1 MPATINVRP
10 DGVGVLTMDSPPV
23 NSLGTELVTSMKQE
37 FPKLV
42 QDPKVKAIVITGKGP
57 MFCGGAEITEFAIM
71 VAMGPEKMK
80 ENNPVAALSEMMDM
94 IDASPKTTVA
104 AINGPAL
111 GGGCEVSLACHYRVA
126 DGKASVGFPEV
137 NLGLLPGAQGTQRL
151 PRVAPLPTAMQMIL
165 QGKPLKADAARKNGI
180 IDAVAKKDVIEEAE
194 EWALSHPPAPISKRE
209 VHKTNRFMVAAG
221 GLEQGLNTAVNA
233 APLMIA
239 PRAIIKCFEAACSN
253 KSFREGLQVEMEQFT
268 NLVFSVESAALRHL
282 FLSERLAQKVPGIDE
297 KPAPLKKI
305 GILGAGLMGGGIAMC
320 FIQKGVPVVLKDA
333 KQEWLDAGVKKIES
347 MWAGQAKK
355 GRLSKEKFK
364 EYMGLLKPSLDY
376 ADFKDVDMVIEAVPE
391 IMDLKKE
398 VFLAIEANTKAD
410 CLICTNTS
418 GLNIDDIAAV
428 LKDPSRVMGTHFF
441 SPANVMQLLE
451 NIRTSK
457 SSTRTLAT
465 GMAMGKL
472 INKKCIMVGNCD
484 GFVGNRMIAPYAGEA
499 KMVLEE
505 GATVEQI
512 DKAATTF
519 GMAMGPMALGDLV
532 GQELF
537 WKQRKAAGDMNKQT
551 KTYFGPYELTDW
563 LCELGRFGMK
573 TPDPSI
579 KANGRGIFI
588 HRGRDKTVDPEV
600 VAKLD
605 EVRKAKG
612 VTPRPVSDEEIVER
626 LFYPLI
632 NEGFKILEEGFVARS
647 SDIDLAYIYGYGFPP
662 SKGGPMFF
670 AENYVGF
677 QKILERL
684 KVYDA
689 QAKERYTKNSAYL
702 PIDYFVPSKLLEAC
716 AAKQGTKV
724 FPGQTLID
732 VVLKDFRKSHDGAGP
747 FSKL

>member
-10 DGVGVLTMDSPPV
+10 DGVGVITMDSPPV
-23 NSLGTELVTSMKQE
+23 NSLGTELVTSFKQE

-42 QDPKVKAIVITGKGP
+42 SDPKVKAIVVTGKGN

-80 ENNPVAALSEMMDM
+80 ESNPVAALSDMMDM
-94 IDASPKTTVA
+94 IDASPKTVVA
-104 AINGPAL
+104 ALNGPAL

-126 DGKASVGFPEV
+126 GAKSSVGFPEV
-137 NLGLLPGAQGTQRL
+137 KLGLLPGAQGTQRL

-165 QGKPLKADAARKNGI
+165 QGNPLNPQAAKKNGI
-180 IDAVAKKDVIEEAE
+180 VDAVATKDVIEEAAD
-194 EWALSHPPAPISKRE
+194 WALNHPPAPISKRE

-221 GLEQGLNTAVNA
+221 GLESGLNTAVNA

-239 PRAIIKCFEAACSN
+239 PRSIIKCFEAACSN
-253 KSFREGLQVEMEQFT
+253 KSFREGLQVEMEEFT
-268 NLVFSVESAALRHL
+268 KLVFSVESAALRHL
-282 FLSERLAQKVPGIDE
+282 FLSERLAQKVPGVDE
-297 KPAPLKKI
+297 KPMPLKKI

-333 KQEWLDAGVKKIES
+333 KQEWLDGGVKKIDS
-347 MWAGQAKK
+347 LWAGRLKK
-355 GRLSKEKFK
+355 GKLSKEK
-364 EYMGLLKPSLDY
+364 YQQYHSLLKPTLDF

-391 IMDLKKE
+391 IMDLKKQC
-398 VFLAIEANTKAD
+398 FLDIEANTKPD

-428 LKDPSRVMGTHFF
+428 LKDPTRVMGTHFF

-451 NIRTSK
+451 NVRTSK
-457 SSTRTLAT
+457 SSVKTLST
-465 GMAMGKL
+465 GMQMAK
-472 INKKCIMVGNCD
+472 IISKKAVMVGNCD
-484 GFVGNRMIAPYAGEA
+484 GFVGNRMLAPYAGEA
-499 KMVLEE
+499 KMVAEE
-505 GATVEQI
+505 GATIEQI
-512 DKAATTF
+512 DKAATKF

-532 GQELF
+532 GLELF
-537 WKQRKAAGDMNKQT
+537 WKQRQAAGDMNKQT
-551 KTYFGPYELTDW
+551 KTYYGPYELTDW
-563 LCELGRFGMK
+563 LCEKGRFGLK

-579 KANGRGIFI
+579 KANGRGVFI
-588 HRGRDKTVDPEV
+588 HQGRDKYVDPEV
-600 VAKLD
+600 VAKM
-605 EVRKAKG
+605 EEIRKAKG
-612 VTPRPVSDEEIVER
+612 VVARQVPDEEIIER
-626 LFYPLI
+626 MFFSMI

-647 SDIDLAYIYGYGFPP
+647 SDIDIVYIYGYGFPP

-689 QAKERYTKNSAYL
+689 QAKERFTKNKAYL
-702 PIDYFVPSKLLEAC
+702 PINYFEPSKLLEAC

-732 VVLKDFRKSHDGAGP
+732 VVLKDFKKSNPGPGP

>member
-10 DGVGVLTMDSPPV
+10 DGVGVITMDSPPV
-23 NSLGTELVTSMKQE
+23 NSLGTDLVLSFKQE

-42 QDPKVKAIVITGKGP
+42 NDPKVKAIVVTGKGN

-94 IDASPKTTVA
+94 IDASPKTVVA
-104 AINGPAL
+104 ALNGPAL
-111 GGGCEVSLACHYRVA
+111 GGGGEVSLACHYRVA
-126 DGKASVGFPEV
+126 SPKSSVGFPEV
-137 NLGLLPGAQGTQRL
+137 KLGLLPGAQGTQRL

-165 QGKPLKADAARKNGI
+165 QGNPLNAQAAKKNGI
-180 IDAVAKKDVIEEAE
+180 VDHVASKDLMEEAAD
-194 EWALSHPPAPISKRE
+194 WALNHPPAPISKRE

-221 GLEQGLNTAVNA
+221 GLESGLNSAVNA

-239 PRAIIKCFEAACSN
+239 PRSIIKCFEAACSN
-253 KSFREGLQVEMEQFT
+253 KSFREGLQVEMEEFQK
-268 NLVFSVESAALRHL
+268 LVFSVESAALRHL
-282 FLSERLAQKVPGIDE
+282 FLSERLAQKVPGVDE
-297 KPAPLKKI
+297 KPLPLKKI

-333 KQEWLDAGVKKIES
+333 KQEWLDGGVKKIDS
-347 MWAGQAKK
+347 LWAGRLKK
-355 GRLSKEKFK
+355 GKLTKEK
-364 EYMGLLKPSLDY
+364 YQQYHSLLKPTLDF
-376 ADFKDVDMVIEAVPE
+376 ADFQDVDMVIEAE
-391 IMDLKKE
+391 IMDLKKQC
-398 VFLAIEANTKAD
+398 FLDIEKNTKPD

-451 NIRTSK
+451 NVRTSK
-457 SSTRTLAT
+457 SSIKTLST
-465 GMAMGKL
+465 GMQMAK
-472 INKKCIMVGNCD
+472 IISKKAVMVGNCD
-484 GFVGNRMIAPYAGEA
+484 GFVGNRMLAPYAGEA
-499 KMVLEE
+499 KMVAEE
-505 GATVEQI
+505 GATIEQI

-532 GQELF
+532 GLELF
-537 WKQRKAAGDMNKQT
+537 WKQRQAAGDMNKQT
-551 KTYFGPYELTDW
+551 KTYYGPYELSDW
-563 LCELGRFGMK
+563 LCEKGRFGLK

-579 KANGRGIFI
+579 KANGRGVFI
-588 HRGRDKTVDPEV
+588 HQGRDKYVDPEV
-600 VAKLD
+600 VAKM
-605 EVRKAKG
+605 EEIRKAKG
-612 VTPRPVSDEEIVER
+612 VTARKVSDEEICER
-626 LFYPLI
+626 MFFSMI

-647 SDIDLAYIYGYGFPP
+647 SDIDIVYIYGYGFPP
-662 SKGGPMFF
+662 SKGGPMFY

-677 QKILERL
+677 KKILERL

-689 QAKERYTKNSAYL
+689 QAKERFTKNKAYL

-716 AAKQGTKV
+716 AAKEGTKV

-732 VVLKDFRKSHDGAGP
+732 VVLKDFKKSNPAQAHSP
-747 FSKL
+747 SFKK